1 MTDNNNDELA
11 KLWSQYQ
18 TIKETIKQIDAGA
31 AYVAIRTPEGY
42 TDTDDIFE
50 SPNYL
55 HQMRGD
61 LLYYRQ
67 DLRRQIITKLQEED
81 RIEQGYESTAGPV
94 EPVPIGTPKNDY
106 RKTLTDAD
114 DGK

>member
-1 MTDNNNDELA
+1 MTDNNDELA

-18 TIKETIKQIDAGA
+18 TVKETIREIDAGA
-31 AYVAIRTPEGY
+31 AYVAIKTSVGY

-67 DLRRQIITKLQEED
+67 DLRRQIIARLQEED
-81 RIEQGYESTAGPV
+81 RIEQGYEATAGPV

>member
-1 MTDNNNDELA
+1 MAEIDD
-11 KLWSQYQ
+11 LWGQY
-18 TIKETIKQIDAGA
+18 TTIKQTIEEIDNGA
-31 AYVAIRTPEGY
+31 AYIAIHTSDSVVN
-42 TDTDDIFE
+42 TDEVFDN
-50 SPNYL
+50 PNYL
-55 HQMRGD
+55 HTMRGD

-67 DLRRQIITKLQEED
+67 DLRRQIIARLQEED
-81 RIEQGYESTAGPV
+81 RIEQGYEATAGPV

>member
-1 MTDNNNDELA
+1 MTDNNKDELA
-11 KLWSQYQ
+11 KLWNQYQ

-55 HQMRGD
+55 HQMRD
-61 LLYYRQ
+61 NLLYYRQ
-67 DLRRQIITKLQEED
+67 DLRRQIMAALQEDEAKELGLET
-81 RIEQGYESTAGPV
+81 RGV
-94 EPVPIGTPKNDY
+94 EPFPVGAPKNDY
-106 RKTLTDAD
+106 RKHGADTD

>member
-1 MTDNNNDELA
+1 MTDNKDELA

-81 RIEQGYESTAGPV
+81 RIEQGYEATAGPV

>member
-1 MTDNNNDELA
+1 MTDNNDELA

-81 RIEQGYESTAGPV
+81 RIEQGYEAKAGPV

>member
-1 MTDNNNDELA
+1 MTDNNDELA

-18 TIKETIKQIDAGA
+18 TVKDTIREIDAGA
-31 AYVAIRTPEGY
+31 AYVAIKTSVGY

-55 HQMRGD
+55 HQIRGD

-81 RIEQGYESTAGPV
+81 RIEQGYEATAEPV

>member
-1 MTDNNNDELA
+1 MTDNNDELA

-50 SPNYL
+50 SPSYL

-81 RIEQGYESTAGPV
+81 RIEQGYEATAGPV